1 MLCYSSNI
9 ARKEIKMINR
19 KLKKYIEDH
28 ILPSYERNDVGHGL
42 EHIQYVIKRSLKFAK
57 TLPDINEDM
66 VYVIAAYHD
75 IGHYIDA
82 KNHEMVSAEMLRKDT
97 KLKEFFSEEEIS
109 IMADAVEDHR
119 ASMDGEP
126 RTIYGKIVS
135 SADRNNTVEKCL
147 YRSYFYGKKLDPK
160 ADDQSLY
167 ERAFDVLTKKFGES
181 GYAKF
186 YFEDPEYEAFLKEI
200 RELLSNKE
208 DIKNSYIVMN
218 WSIKAGDGFKSAITC
233 NNPSDLPKY
242 LSEPAK
248 YIICLGDCHNCSYC
262 KDKDDLRT
270 VVFINHFKKSIKAGL
285 KLGLT
290 ETDLSR
296 LEAQKYIDYGKFLM
310 KLTNQTTLI

>member
-1 MLCYSSNI
+1 MIWACLLLFPAQNQIRGETMNEITFDNLKEAIDNGNQFIDNVDDLEAILRKYIGVSDNSKALSYVEDEIMPHKVGNLKIGMDTIIINVNHALNCFSSKSGYCENCNCCYAKKSSSNYKNSCLYGLASEI
-9 ARKEIKMINR
+9 NFNRLSVNQIIKAIEKTVKE
-19 KLKKYIEDH
+19 
-28 ILPSYERNDVGHGL
+28 
-42 EHIQYVIKRSLKFAK
+42 
-57 TLPDINEDM
+57 
-66 VYVIAAYHD
+66 
-75 IGHYIDA
+75 A
-82 KNHEMVSAEMLRKDT
+82 KNIKFIRFNEAGDFKSLEQFFKANQVAKYFFDT
-97 KLKEFFSEEEIS
+97 YDIITYTYTHNK
-109 IMADAVEDHR
+109 
-119 ASMDGEP
+119 
-126 RTIYGKIVS
+126 
-135 SADRNNTVEKCL
+135 
-147 YRSYFYGKKLDPK
+147 
-160 ADDQSLY
+160 
-167 ERAFDVLTKKFGES
+167 
-181 GYAKF
+181 
-186 YFEDPEYEAFLKEI
+186 
-200 RELLSNKE
+200 ELLSNKE

>member
-1 MLCYSSNI
+1 MNEITFDNLKEAIDNGNQFIDNVDDLEAILRKYIGVSDNSKALSYVEDEIMPHKVGNLKIGMDTIIINVNHALNCFSSKSGYCENCNCCYAKKSSSNYKNSCLYGLASEI
-9 ARKEIKMINR
+9 NFNRLSVNQIIKAIEKTVKE
-19 KLKKYIEDH
+19 
-28 ILPSYERNDVGHGL
+28 
-42 EHIQYVIKRSLKFAK
+42 
-57 TLPDINEDM
+57 
-66 VYVIAAYHD
+66 
-75 IGHYIDA
+75 A
-82 KNHEMVSAEMLRKDT
+82 KNIKFIRFNEAGDFKSLEQFFKANQVAKYFFDT
-97 KLKEFFSEEEIS
+97 YDIITYTYTHNK
-109 IMADAVEDHR
+109 
-119 ASMDGEP
+119 
-126 RTIYGKIVS
+126 
-135 SADRNNTVEKCL
+135 
-147 YRSYFYGKKLDPK
+147 
-160 ADDQSLY
+160 
-167 ERAFDVLTKKFGES
+167 
-181 GYAKF
+181 
-186 YFEDPEYEAFLKEI
+186 
-200 RELLSNKE
+200 ELLSNKE

>member
-1 MLCYSSNI
+1 MNEITFDNLKEAIDNGNQFIDNVDDLEAILRKYIGVSDNSKALSYVEDEIMPHKVGNLKIGMDTIIINVNHALNCFSSKSGYCENCNCCYAKKSSSNYKNSCLYGLASEI
-9 ARKEIKMINR
+9 NFNRLSVNQIIKAIEKTVKE
-19 KLKKYIEDH
+19 
-28 ILPSYERNDVGHGL
+28 
-42 EHIQYVIKRSLKFAK
+42 
-57 TLPDINEDM
+57 
-66 VYVIAAYHD
+66 
-75 IGHYIDA
+75 A
-82 KNHEMVSAEMLRKDT
+82 KNIKFIRFNEAGDFKSLEQFFKANQVAKYFFDT
-97 KLKEFFSEEEIS
+97 YDIITYTYTHNK
-109 IMADAVEDHR
+109 
-119 ASMDGEP
+119 
-126 RTIYGKIVS
+126 
-135 SADRNNTVEKCL
+135 
-147 YRSYFYGKKLDPK
+147 
-160 ADDQSLY
+160 
-167 ERAFDVLTKKFGES
+167 
-181 GYAKF
+181 
-186 YFEDPEYEAFLKEI
+186 
-200 RELLSNKE
+200 ELLSNKE

-233 NNPSDLPKY
+233 NNHSDLPKY